1 MITAI
6 EDSIASINSILDVDS
21 EGVLKQQR
29 KLQEQ
34 QAMVAAMEASA
45 QQKLNEIN
53 MSTKQYV
60 DGVKSA
66 KQAFDVAMANY
77 NKMIQQQQEAANAA
91 RDKLSSTM
99 DSLNDALE
107 QQADTA
113 SKEMTQDLVAQCGD
127 KTATDM
133 FDANMNTAIEKVLS
147 FMGIF
152 GLDNKEWG

>member
-53 MSTKQYV
+53 QCTSQYV
-60 DGVKSA
+60 EEKC
-66 KQAFDVAMANY
+66 F
-77 NKMIQQQQEAANAA
+77 
-91 RDKLSSTM
+91 SST
-99 DSLNDALE
+99 D
-107 QQADTA
+107 
-113 SKEMTQDLVAQCGD
+113 
-127 KTATDM
+127 
-133 FDANMNTAIEKVLS
+133 
-147 FMGIF
+147 
-152 GLDNKEWG
+152 